1 MSVFMLDFGGFFC
14 SYYRDNNTM
23 ESLNIPVV
31 VLCMMI
37 IAYFG
42 MKWMNKLH

>member
-1 MSVFMLDFGGFFC
+1 
-14 SYYRDNNTM
+14 M

-42 MKWMNKLH
+42 MKWMNSTLNEVADLHEFMVNFMLDFGGF